1 MVRHAL
7 WDGKF
12 YPGDA
17 KHLATQVDAL
27 LAAWPPRPDAPAPWA
42 LLVPH
47 AGYPYSGAC
56 AAAAYAGLPA
66 TPSRVLLLG
75 PNHHRPLAGFGLSRA
90 ERWETP
96 LGDVEVDA
104 AAVDALLA
112 GGAPFAPAEEAL
124 ALEHSLEVQLPFLQR
139 LGGES
144 PPRVLPIL
152 VGRCSAADREEAAR
166 RLGDIARPGDLWVV
180 TTDLSH
186 FHALERAEA
195 LDAETARLIEAGD
208 ADAFAL
214 ALAKGRAEAC
224 GAEPVLLL
232 LAEHRRR
239 GGQVELLD
247 RRDSSPVTGDR
258 REVVGYLSARFT
270 AGSPRA

>member
-1 MVRHAL
+1 MRSISRL
-7 WDGKF
+7 RWTRCSRRG
-12 YPGDA
+12 
-17 KHLATQVDAL
+17 
-27 LAAWPPRPDAPAPWA
+27 PPRPDAPAPWA

-66 TPSRVLLLG
+66 TPSRVLLIG

-270 AGSPRA
+270 AGSTRA